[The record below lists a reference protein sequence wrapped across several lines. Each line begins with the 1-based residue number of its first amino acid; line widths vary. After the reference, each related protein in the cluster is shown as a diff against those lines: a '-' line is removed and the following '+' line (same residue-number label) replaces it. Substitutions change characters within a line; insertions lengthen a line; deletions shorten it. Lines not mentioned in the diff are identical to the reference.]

1 MLNEFLIDLTWV
13 LLFKKTRVLD
23 LTKNEEGQLK
33 KLKKTFL
40 SKLKKKIIYIYIYIY
55 LFIRVNFKI
64 LTVRFF
70 LE

>member
-23 LTKNEEGQLK
+23 LTKNEEGKLK

-40 SKLKKKIIYIYIYIY
+40 SKLKKKIIYIYIY